1 MADNGSYY
9 KFTTP
14 QCVVRVYKNP
24 IRFAMYDKNN
34 RAVIYEEAEPLA
46 FGLKTTQTM
55 RRSGDEDFYGCG
67 MQQGNF
73 SYAGKEADIEV
84 TGWDEDMAYSA
95 IRLPRAIMPST
106 ARRCWTRTMMMALS

>member
-1 MADNGSYY
+1 
-9 KFTTP
+9 
-14 QCVVRVYKNP
+14 
-24 IRFAMYDKNN
+24 MYDKNN

-84 TGWDEDMAYSA
+84 TGWDEDQPLTRLPSICPRKDMAYSEYVCPGPLCLQRHGDA
-95 IRLPRAIMPST
+95 GQEL
-106 ARRCWTRTMMMALS
+106 

>member
-9 KFTTP
+9 KFTTS

-46 FGLKTTQTM
+46 FGLKKRPKRCAVAVM
-55 RRSGDEDFYGCG
+55 R
-67 MQQGNF
+67 
-73 SYAGKEADIEV
+73 I
-84 TGWDEDMAYSA
+84 
-95 IRLPRAIMPST
+95 ST
-106 ARRCWTRTMMMALS
+106 VAVCNKVISHTLGRKRISR

>member
-1 MADNGSYY
+1 
-9 KFTTP
+9 
-14 QCVVRVYKNP
+14 
-24 IRFAMYDKNN
+24 
-34 RAVIYEEAEPLA
+34 
-46 FGLKTTQTM
+46 M

-84 TGWDEDMAYSA
+84 TGWDEDQSSNPAPFYMSTKGYGVFRNTFA
-95 IRLPRAIMPST
+95 RDIMPST